1 MIRELEFFGVS
12 HFSMAPKFRFIKY
25 FDESRFAYFQLDYR
39 PDRMTY
45 AVTTFIEEKLH
56 PKYVE
61 NRAVPFEES
70 YTESGPATPVFFIL
84 SPGVDPLKDVERVGK
99 KLGFTFDNKVRHSH

>member
-1 MIRELEFFGVS
+1 
-12 HFSMAPKFRFIKY
+12 
-25 FDESRFAYFQLDYR
+25 
-39 PDRMTY
+39 MTY

-99 KLGFTFDNKVRHSH
+99 KLGFTFDNKVCDSHWPTNDNKVFCANISSEFP

>member
-1 MIRELEFFGVS
+1 
-12 HFSMAPKFRFIKY
+12 
-25 FDESRFAYFQLDYR
+25 
-39 PDRMTY
+39 MTY

-99 KLGFTFDNKVRHSH
+99 KLGFTFDNKVRDSHWPTNDNKVFCANISSEFP

>member
-1 MIRELEFFGVS
+1 
-12 HFSMAPKFRFIKY
+12 
-25 FDESRFAYFQLDYR
+25 
-39 PDRMTY
+39 MTY

-99 KLGFTFDNKVRHSH
+99 KLGFTFDNKVRNSHCPTNDNKAFCANIFSEFS

>member
-1 MIRELEFFGVS
+1 
-12 HFSMAPKFRFIKY
+12 
-25 FDESRFAYFQLDYR
+25 
-39 PDRMTY
+39 MTY

-99 KLGFTFDNKVRHSH
+99 KLGFTFDNKVCYNNICHWPTNENRAFFGNVIFRIFIMCHLVKVKKSSQNKL

>member
-1 MIRELEFFGVS
+1 
-12 HFSMAPKFRFIKY
+12 
-25 FDESRFAYFQLDYR
+25 
-39 PDRMTY
+39 MTY

-99 KLGFTFDNKVRHSH
+99 KLGFTFDNKVRHFHCSTNQNRAFLDYFLFRISIMSHLAKVKKLSQNKL

>member
-1 MIRELEFFGVS
+1 
-12 HFSMAPKFRFIKY
+12 
-25 FDESRFAYFQLDYR
+25 
-39 PDRMTY
+39 MTY

-99 KLGFTFDNKVRHSH
+99 KLGFTFDNKVRDSHWSTNENKAFFDNVLFRTFIMCHLVKVKKSSQNKL

>member
-1 MIRELEFFGVS
+1 
-12 HFSMAPKFRFIKY
+12 
-25 FDESRFAYFQLDYR
+25 
-39 PDRMTY
+39 MTY

-99 KLGFTFDNKVRHSH
+99 KLGFTFDNKVRHSHWLTNQNRAFFGNVLFRISIMFHSVKVKKSLQNKL

>member
-1 MIRELEFFGVS
+1 
-12 HFSMAPKFRFIKY
+12 
-25 FDESRFAYFQLDYR
+25 
-39 PDRMTY
+39 MTY

-99 KLGFTFDNKVRHSH
+99 KLGFTFDNKVRDSHLQTNQNKVFTYFFYIIGSVNIFSEFP

>member
-1 MIRELEFFGVS
+1 
-12 HFSMAPKFRFIKY
+12 
-25 FDESRFAYFQLDYR
+25 
-39 PDRMTY
+39 MTY

-99 KLGFTFDNKVRHSH
+99 KLGFTFDNKVCSFPLVSQSESLNYFFRISIMCHLARVKKWSQNKL

>member
-1 MIRELEFFGVS
+1 
-12 HFSMAPKFRFIKY
+12 
-25 FDESRFAYFQLDYR
+25 
-39 PDRMTY
+39 MTY

-99 KLGFTFDNKVRHSH
+99 KLGFTFDNKVRHSHLPTNQNRAFFDNFLFRISIMSHLAKVKKLSQNKL